1 MSTGTRCPRLRG
13 LTIVLAGALVFV
25 ISVASVNWTAKL
37 LLAQTIMSGLR
48 QRVTVELTA
57 ALVAEVGVLLLL
69 LLFLR
74 RRGMTLGSL
83 GLWRPAPM
91 RGWIVAGLVAALF
104 IGFTL
109 ALPLRAEKNL
119 GEVSLFRTYNAVVAT
134 FVAGFVEEILFRG
147 FVMTEL
153 QRSGWGNAAQ
163 VVISSLV
170 YGAVHA
176 TWGVVTGMFTWEL
189 LGGAVIGTSVFGCF
203 CAVTYLVSR
212 RSLMPVVVSHG
223 MINLVI
229 EPWMFMLAVSMVHH

>member
-1 MSTGTRCPRLRG
+1 MSAGKDRPRLHG
-13 LTIVLAGALVFV
+13 LSIVLIGSLVFV
-25 ISVASVNWTAKL
+25 IVVAVVNWAAKSL
-37 LLAQTIMSGLR
+37 MPQTVASGLR

-57 ALVAEVGVLLLL
+57 ALMAEVAVLLALV
-69 LLFLR
+69 LFLR
-74 RRGMTLGSL
+74 GRGVTLRSL
-83 GLWRPAPM
+83 GLWQSAPI
-91 RGWIVAGLVAALF
+91 RGWTVAALVAAMF

-109 ALPLRAEKNL
+109 ALPLRAEENL
-119 GEVSLFRTYNAVVAT
+119 TELSLFHSYNALIAA

-153 QRSGWGNAAQ
+153 QSSGWGNVAQ
-163 VVISSLV
+163 VVISSLI

-176 TWGVVTGMFTWEL
+176 TWGIVTGMFTWEL

-223 MINLVI
+223 LINLVI
-229 EPWMFMLAVSMVHH
+229 EPWMFMLAVSMVHR